1 MAPARRGLGA
11 PLRPA
16 LHGGARGPHT
26 AGRLVPPEGGLQR
39 VGGAPAAPPPRAGAG
54 PVPDTARRAG
64 LGRGAGRP
72 TWATAGARRA
82 PRPATAPHAPGAHPP
97 QHRLLDPD
105 QRGDHGSRKSGAT
118 PPGGRGGGAG
128 AALGG
133 ADRPDRDP
141 LRYTALRLADEST
154 RGLGI
159 WLGCARERDFRGLL
173 PHRPPAPDRR

>member
-1 MAPARRGLGA
+1 MVPARRGLGA

-54 PVPDTARRAG
+54 PVPYTARRAG

-82 PRPATAPHAPGAHPP
+82 PRPATAPHAPGPRPP

-105 QRGDHGSRKSGAT
+105 QRGDHGSRPT
-118 PPGGRGGGAG
+118 PPGPRRTRGGGAG
-128 AALGG
+128 G
-133 ADRPDRDP
+133 AR
-141 LRYTALRLADEST
+141 
-154 RGLGI
+154 
-159 WLGCARERDFRGLL
+159 
-173 PHRPPAPDRR
+173 